1 MAELK
6 QSGAVAAPESR
17 DTAIRISG
25 LWKVFGMDPRRILT
39 DKYRNLG
46 KAEILEKTGCVVGM
60 RNIDIEVKK
69 GEFFILMG
77 LSGSGKSTL
86 IRNIIRLV
94 EPTAGTVEVLG
105 EDVTKMGEARLLEFR
120 KTAFGMVFQ
129 HYGLFPH
136 MTVLDNAAYALKVQK
151 LPRGER
157 YARAMQAIETV
168 GLKGW
173 EDQYPGAL
181 SGGMQQRVGLARALA
196 SDPDILLM
204 DEPFSGLDPLIRRQM
219 QDELVELQAKLQK
232 TIVFVT
238 HDLHE
243 ALKLGNR
250 IAIMRNGEVVQIGTA
265 EDIVTAPA
273 NEYVAEFVQD
283 ASPAKVITAG
293 SIMSEPAVLLYAWEG
308 PKTALTILKRE
319 KRQAA
324 FVVDRE
330 RRLLGVASRDRLEKY
345 LAEREAKAAAGILTD
360 SPGNKALGSVVT
372 PAGGPVTGRPVTGQP
387 ANAADTRKL
396 DGDLL
401 RQVPAA
407 REDMVLEELF
417 SMAKANYRAV
427 PVVSESGKLLGT
439 VKTDDIFEAISPT
452 GPDGAQPAERPPE
465 NAAEGGSHV

>member
-1 MAELK
+1 MLVEWMYKDATVYLQRK
-6 QSGAVAAPESR
+6 FDVVQNWPLPQ
-17 DTAIRISG
+17 IRRITSYDVCYTK
-25 LWKVFGMDPRRILT
+25 LLRIYPRRILT

-46 KAEILEKTGCVVGM
+46 KTEILEKTGCVVGM

-243 ALKLGNR
+243 ALKLGHR

-273 NEYVAEFVQD
+273 DDYVAEFVQD

-324 FVVDRE
+324 FVVVITSYSIHYTKLYEVLVGEVRAGNAVT
-330 RRLLGVASRDRLEKY
+330 LG
-345 LAEREAKAAAGILTD
+345 
-360 SPGNKALGSVVT
+360 ALG
-372 PAGGPVTGRPVTGQP
+372 
-387 ANAADTRKL
+387 
-396 DGDLL
+396 
-401 RQVPAA
+401 PAA
-407 REDMVLEELF
+407 
-417 SMAKANYRAV
+417 
-427 PVVSESGKLLGT
+427 T
-439 VKTDDIFEAISPT
+439 EA
-452 GPDGAQPAERPPE
+452 ARLV
-465 NAAEGGSHV
+465 AAHDRNNFV

>member
-1 MAELK
+1 LPINAEVKIPAAGTMAP
-6 QSGAVAAPESR
+6 AAAPESR
-17 DTAIRISG
+17 ETAIRISG
-25 LWKVFGMDPRRILT
+25 LWKVFGIDPRRILT

-46 KAEILEKTGCVVGM
+46 KTEILEKTGCVVGM

-273 NEYVAEFVQD
+273 DDYVAEFVQD

-345 LAEREAKAAAGILTD
+345 LAEREAKAVAA
-360 SPGNKALGSVVT
+360 
-372 PAGGPVTGRPVTGQP
+372 GQP
-387 ANAADTRKL
+387 ASGADTRKL

-439 VKTDDIFEAISPT
+439 VKTDDIFEAISPAA
-452 GPDGAQPAERPPE
+452 PDGAQPAER
-465 NAAEGGSHV
+465 AAEGGSHV